1 MLMLDRDGT
10 TLAPERNTSLAGR
23 IAGLVV
29 RLGAWSTRSHPPVQ
43 GPGKAAQVAGLYS
56 SSTGAIS
63 HHHVLRGA
71 SE

>member
-23 IAGLVV
+23 ITDAVV
-29 RLGAWSTRSHPPVQ
+29 RLGTWSTRPHPPVQ
-43 GPGKAAQVAGLYS
+43 GSGKLAQVAGLNS
-56 SSTGAIS
+56 SGPDATSGR
-63 HHHVLRGA
+63 HVLRGA